1 VSLGLEILQVS
12 AQSPRLLGE
21 SADLIR
27 AFAGRQQNPDG
38 GFRDRA
44 GQSDLYYTVFGIGV
58 LLALGESVD
67 LDRLHRYVTGFGR
80 GEQLDFVHLTCLAR
94 CWSLLPGN
102 DSPRAALLERLAS
115 YRSADGGFNQV
126 AGAAT
131 GTVYASYLAWAAYQD
146 LQEPVPEPEKVAVS
160 LDALRSADGVYA
172 NGRGLPVGST
182 TATAGA
188 VSLYRHL
195 GQPLPAR
202 VGAWLLGRAHPE
214 GGFLATPRAPLPDL
228 LSTATALHAL
238 AGMQVDFSPLREPLL
253 DFIDTLWSAEG
264 GFHGH
269 WADDF
274 LDVEYTSYGL
284 LALGHLALLPGPLA
298 SEGD

>member
-12 AQSPRLLGE
+12 AQAPRLLGE
-21 SADLIR
+21 SADLVR
-27 AFAGRQQNPDG
+27 QFAYRQQNPDG
-38 GFRDRA
+38 GFRDRQ
-44 GQSDLYYTVFGIGV
+44 GHSDIYYTVFGLGL
-58 LLALGESVD
+58 LLALGESLD
-67 LDRLHRYVTGFGR
+67 LDRLQRYLTGFGA
-80 GEQLDFVHLTCLAR
+80 GEKLDFVHLTCLAR
-94 CWSLLPGN
+94 CWSLVPS
-102 DSPRAALLERLAS
+102 DTCPRDVLLRRLAG
-115 YRSADGGFNQV
+115 YRSADGGFNQL
-126 AGAAT
+126 AGAPT

-146 LQEPVPEPEKVAVS
+146 LQEPVPEPARIAGS
-160 LDALRSADGVYA
+160 LDALRSKDGAFA
-172 NGRGLPVGST
+172 NERNLPVGST
-182 TATAGA
+182 TATAGV

-195 GQPLPAR
+195 GVPLPAR
-202 VGAWLLGRAHPE
+202 VGGWLLGRAHPD

-238 AGMQVDFSPLREPLL
+238 AGLAVDFSPLREALL

-284 LALGHLALLPGPLA
+284 LALGHLAMLPG
-298 SEGD
+298 D